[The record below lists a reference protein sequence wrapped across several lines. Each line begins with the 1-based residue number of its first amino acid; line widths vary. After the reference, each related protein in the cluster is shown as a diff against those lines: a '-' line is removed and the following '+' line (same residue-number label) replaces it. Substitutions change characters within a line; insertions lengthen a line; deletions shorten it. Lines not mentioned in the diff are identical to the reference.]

1 MEKEEFIQA
10 FQQQYGGYICVSNEV
25 IGDFYDRFYQQG
37 TKNRGYTDE
46 GILDLCKDYILS
58 QGLEEEVVE

>member
-1 MEKEEFIQA
+1 MKKEEFIQA
-10 FQQQYGGYICVSNEV
+10 FQQQYSGYICVSNEV
-25 IGDFYDRFYQQG
+25 VGDFYDTFYQQG